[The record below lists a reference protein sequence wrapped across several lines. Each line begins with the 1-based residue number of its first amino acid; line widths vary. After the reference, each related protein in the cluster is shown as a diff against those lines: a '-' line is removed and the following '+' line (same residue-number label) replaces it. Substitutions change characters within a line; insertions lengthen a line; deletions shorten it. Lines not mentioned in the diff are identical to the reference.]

1 MEKAYEIKALGQIII
16 EEAKKDG
23 LILLEE
29 AAEKLAKA
37 AYVGQKRWLKESA
50 VLSENK
56 LDDLAIPF
64 YDMADGIVIPLI
76 EKIDI
81 DGDGK

>member
-1 MEKAYEIKALGQIII
+1 MEKAYDIKALGQIII

-23 LILLEE
+23 LTVAEE

-37 AYVGQKRWLKESA
+37 AYRGQKRWLKESA
-50 VLSENK
+50 ILSENK
-56 LDDLAIPF
+56 IDDVIVPF
-64 YDMADGIVIPLI
+64 YDMADSIVEPLI